1 MLLYIQAQTVSDD
14 YGTDWEGPVTSV
26 NDENLEIDQ
35 LPDILSSDERA
46 ILLQQLP
53 TIETLNEAQL
63 VHSYT
68 VAKLFVHSVFN

>member
-1 MLLYIQAQTVSDD
+1 M
-14 YGTDWEGPVTSV
+14 TSV
-26 NDENLEIDQ
+26 NDENVEIDQ

-46 ILLQQLP
+46 ILSQQLP
-53 TIETLNEAQL
+53 TIESLNEAQL